1 MSVLAPD
8 AYPLVLHCCEMHRAN
23 PLKVL
28 APSNNLWYTIGK
40 SYGGIPKARH
50 FPTYSKGARMFTSNK
65 DITVAFSIIYNNAKM
80 TNKEAVKYIIQNK
93 GVIQLWGTVEIEE
106 EEEYYYDGFDEI
118 QTTEKFIETT
128 NGGTFT
134 YEDGTKISTRIN
146 TGYNEG
152 LSYLLAGAGMM
163 NKIIKD
169 YTIELDEAE
178 AGEAV
183 ESGYLTFR
191 EII

>member
-1 MSVLAPD
+1 
-8 AYPLVLHCCEMHRAN
+8 
-23 PLKVL
+23 
-28 APSNNLWYTIGK
+28 
-40 SYGGIPKARH
+40 
-50 FPTYSKGARMFTSNK
+50 MFTSSN
-65 DITVAFSIIYNNAKM
+65 DVTVAFSIIYNNAKM

-106 EEEYYYDGFDEI
+106 GEDYYYDGFEEI
-118 QTTEKFIETT
+118 KTTEKFIETT

-163 NKIIKD
+163 NKTIKD

-178 AGEAV
+178 AGETV
-183 ESGYLTFR
+183 ESGCLTFR
-191 EII
+191 EIV

>member
-1 MSVLAPD
+1 
-8 AYPLVLHCCEMHRAN
+8 
-23 PLKVL
+23 
-28 APSNNLWYTIGK
+28 
-40 SYGGIPKARH
+40 
-50 FPTYSKGARMFTSNK
+50 MFTSSN

-128 NGGTFT
+128 NGGTFA

-183 ESGYLTFR
+183 ESGCLTFR
-191 EII
+191 EIV

>member
-1 MSVLAPD
+1 
-8 AYPLVLHCCEMHRAN
+8 
-23 PLKVL
+23 
-28 APSNNLWYTIGK
+28 
-40 SYGGIPKARH
+40 
-50 FPTYSKGARMFTSNK
+50 MFTSSN

-134 YEDGTKISTRIN
+134 HEDGTKISTRIN
-146 TGYNEG
+146 TEYNEG
-152 LSYLLAGAGMM
+152 LGYLLAGAGMM
-163 NKIIKD
+163 GKAIKD
-169 YTIELDEAE
+169 YTIEVDEVEGEE
-178 AGEAV
+178 AT